1 MAVEAT
7 DRERPSYFTPAQW
20 KKNLEYNYGMDAD
33 TYAYLLEKQGD
44 TTQAFKYETIAVHAM
59 GDDVETSMLSRYY
72 QMMAKEEKPSKVF
85 SLVETSIS
93 NGKSDSTMETLYKR
107 LYKGP
112 GSADDALTAL
122 NTKAKSNKEAEMVRS
137 ILHDPASH
145 FTLTD
150 LQGDKVSLDSL
161 KGKTVVLDFWAT
173 WCGPCKVE
181 MPWFEEFRK
190 QYASQG
196 FEILGLAD
204 DVDAGKDAIGKVAKK
219 AGVSYPILLTDGKVQ
234 TAYGGLDVLPMS
246 FYVDRNGVVV
256 EETAGLGSK
265 DEIEAHIKK
274 TIASGA
280 PAAGPKTS
288 VASTGGQ

>member
-1 MAVEAT
+1 MFAVKRSALVLGVMVVGISLLLWAGWHNL
-7 DRERPSYFTPAQW
+7 RERRLAMQRAQESRVVLVPENAAGAAAQSGAPEQSPVEGYHLRGKAAPA
-20 KKNLEYNYGMDAD
+20 
-33 TYAYLLEKQGD
+33 
-44 TTQAFKYETIAVHAM
+44 F
-59 GDDVETSMLSRYY
+59 
-72 QMMAKEEKPSKVF
+72 
-85 SLVETSIS
+85 
-93 NGKSDSTMETLYKR
+93 
-107 LYKGP
+107 
-112 GSADDALTAL
+112 ALTSL
-122 NTKAKSNKEAEMVRS
+122 DGK
-137 ILHDPASH
+137 
-145 FTLTD
+145 
-150 LQGDKVSLDSL
+150 KVSLSDY
-161 KGKTVVLDFWAT
+161 KGRPVLVNFWAT

-190 QYASQG
+190 QYAAQG

-204 DVDAGKDAIGKVAKK
+204 DVDAGKDTIGKVAKK

-280 PAAGPKTS
+280 PAAG
-288 VASTGGQ
+288 GQ